1 MLKLTNDD
9 ITLAQTASDKN
20 MAIKAIAEQLNQ
32 QGLVAPQYVEG
43 MLNREKQNSTF
54 LGNGIAIPHGTTE
67 TRNLVNKTG
76 IVVHHFPAGVDWGDG
91 NIAYIAIGIAATSDE
106 HLGILKQLTKVLSN
120 DEVEQTLKNAKNKSD
135 IINLLNGDMQFD
147 ADFNSSLIQLNFPA
161 MDMIQ
166 MAAVA
171 GGLLKNNNNVSN
183 EFVANLV
190 TKPPTYLGEGL
201 WLISGAQAVKR
212 SAMSIITTSVPC
224 KFNDLPVK
232 GLIAIAAC
240 NTSHQSFLSIITDFV
255 FTRQQA
261 QLLSSD
267 KETLQRIFSL
277 NPSEQPQDNTSN
289 IATFKITNTHGLHA
303 RPSAMLVATVKKF
316 KASVMVSNIDG
327 ENKTVDAKNLMKV
340 VSLGVKHGH
349 SLQFTANGID
359 AKEALIA
366 IKEAISSGLSEG

>member
-1 MLKLTNDD
+1 MLKLTNND
-9 ITLAQTASDKN
+9 ITLAQTAGDKN

-32 QGLVAPQYVEG
+32 QGLVAPQYVQG
-43 MLNREKQNSTF
+43 MLNREKQSSTF
-54 LGNGIAIPHGTTE
+54 LGNGIAIPHGTTD

-76 IVVHHFPAGVDWGDG
+76 IVVHHFPAGVDWGNG

-106 HLGILKQLTKVLSN
+106 HLSILKQLTKVLSN

-147 ADFNSSLIQLNFPA
+147 ADFNRSLIQLNFPA
-161 MDMIQ
+161 TDMIQ

-190 TKPPTYLGEGL
+190 TKTPTHLGEGL

-212 SAMSIITTSVPC
+212 SGMSIITTSKPC

-277 NPSEQPQDNTSN
+277 NSPVQPQDSTSN

-366 IKEAISSGLSEG
+366 IDEAISSGLSEG